1 MEPIA
6 DISGQ
11 SLVLKGDFVVAK
23 LADLYEG
30 LPETTGRL
38 TGNGAVTVD
47 CAGITRLDTAGAMIL
62 SQLEDRFAGSCRL
75 IGLSADHQS
84 LVDTAAGT
92 LGIKPPTPQA
102 KPSWGIEFLARI
114 GGGVAGAGQELID
127 LTGFVGLVVA
137 RAAQATVQPA
147 RVRLT
152 AFIYHMETV
161 GLNAVP
167 IVCLISFLTG
177 IVLAYQGAFQLRQFG
192 AEIFVVDLLALA
204 VLREMAVL
212 LTAIIVAGRSGSA
225 FTAEIGAMKVNEEVD
240 AMRTLGLDP
249 IEVLVLPRLFA
260 LIITLPLLTFLAD
273 MAGLFGGAL
282 MSWIELGITPAE
294 FLARLNEAADM
305 WHFGTGMIKAPV
317 FAAIIAI
324 IGCME
329 GLRVEGSAESVG
341 RLTTKSVVEAIFI
354 VIVADGLF
362 SVFFAMIGI

>member
-1 MEPIA
+1 MMPVAE
-6 DISGQ
+6 ISGQ
-11 SLVLKGDFVVAK
+11 GLVLKGDFVVAQ
-23 LADLYEG
+23 LGPLY
-30 LPETTGRL
+30 GRL
-38 TGNGAVTVD
+38 DDLVASVSADGPLQAD
-47 CAGITRLDTAGAMIL
+47 CSGISRLDTAGAMIL
-62 SQLEDRFAGSCRL
+62 CQLSERLGVPVSLDRLSEAHGALVEAAQAAQGIAPVPEPEKPGSL
-75 IGLSADHQS
+75 IS
-84 LVDTAAGT
+84 L
-92 LGIKPPTPQA
+92 L
-102 KPSWGIEFLARI
+102 ERI
-114 GGGVAGAGQELID
+114 GAGVVGAVQELVD
-127 LTGFVGLVVA
+127 LTGFVGLVMTRVG
-137 RAAQATVQPA
+137 QAIIQPS

-152 AFIYHMETV
+152 SFIHHMETV

-177 IVLAYQGAFQLRQFG
+177 IVLAYQGAFQLQQFG

-249 IEVLVLPRLFA
+249 VEVLVLPRLFA
-260 LIITLPLLTFLAD
+260 LVIALPLLTFLAD

-282 MSWIELGITPAE
+282 MAWVVLDISPAE
-294 FLARLNEAADM
+294 FIARLSEAASM
-305 WHFGTGMIKAPV
+305 WHFGTGMLKAPV

-362 SVFFAMIGI
+362 SIFFAVVGV